1 MKMAVTTLRLD
12 RAIGTTMKAI
22 GAVVLAVGVIGFIY
36 ILINGPTTTET
47 FYRGNGRRVEVTEI
61 DWGARFNLGIP
72 LFLYCFVVATFT
84 ASFGAIISLLHRQV
98 TLTEAA
104 TRAGATHA
112 DDEVVD
118 DHAKDGEG
126 IADLVGGQDNWW
138 GDPG

>member
-1 MKMAVTTLRLD
+1 
-12 RAIGTTMKAI
+12 
-22 GAVVLAVGVIGFIY
+22 
-36 ILINGPTTTET
+36 
-47 FYRGNGRRVEVTEI
+47 VEVTEI